1 MYKGRKDNESPAEII
16 SRQRIFA
23 HSPILRIFAIIEL
36 RDKAEVL
43 TMECTALLYELVG
56 DGYLVAGDEES
67 EGITKALKATIRW
80 NGCAA
85 LM

>member
-1 MYKGRKDNESPAEII
+1 
-16 SRQRIFA
+16 
-23 HSPILRIFAIIEL
+23 
-36 RDKAEVL
+36 
-43 TMECTALLYELVG
+43 MECTALLYELVG

>member
-23 HSPILRIFAIIEL
+23 IIEL

-43 TMECTALLYELVG
+43 TMECTGLLYELVG
-56 DGYLVAGDEES
+56 DGYLVTGDEES
-67 EGITKALKATIRW
+67 GGITKSLKATIRW

-85 LM
+85 LI